1 MPPGEPSEEN
11 TMNANLQLLF
21 PTVVQVSQIPNH
33 EALNSDISR
42 VIEEVRHSEPNRK
55 PQSWACDL
63 YTTIGSPKL
72 LLNHAGL
79 AEFTRII
86 DLQIREYAQALNY
99 DIDRYPLTV
108 SECWVNIYGSQH
120 SQEIHLHKNSLISG
134 IYYVKAPAG
143 SGATLFYS
151 PQADDMISAPIKL
164 GNNLNATVT
173 GFPPVEGRMLLFRSS
188 LRHSVL
194 PGTMDGERITLAF
207 NATL

>member
-1 MPPGEPSEEN
+1 MD
-11 TMNANLQLLF
+11 ANLQLLF

-33 EALNSDISR
+33 EALNTGITR
-42 VIEEVRHSEPNRK
+42 VVEEVRRNEPNRK

-72 LLNHAGL
+72 LLNHPGL
-79 AEFTRII
+79 AEFSQII
-86 DLQIREYAQALNY
+86 NTQIRAYAQALNY
-99 DIDRYPLTV
+99 DIERYPPKV
-108 SECWVNIYGSQH
+108 SECWVNIYGNQH

-134 IYYVKAPAG
+134 IYYVKAPPG

-151 PQADDMISAPIKL
+151 PQADEMISAPIKE

-188 LRHSVL
+188 VRHSVL
-194 PGTMDGERITLAF
+194 PGTMEGERVTLAF

>member
-1 MPPGEPSEEN
+1 MS
-11 TMNANLQLLF
+11 ANLQLLF
-21 PTVVQVSQIPNH
+21 PTVVQLSQIPNH
-33 EALNSDISR
+33 EALNTGIIR
-42 VIEEVRHSEPNRK
+42 VVNEIRQTEPNRK

-72 LLNHAGL
+72 LMNHPGL
-79 AEFTRII
+79 ADFSKII
-86 DLQIREYAQALNY
+86 QDHVLAYAQALNY
-99 DIDRYPLTV
+99 DVAQYPPKV
-108 SECWVNIYGSQH
+108 SECWVNIYGNHH

-134 IYYVKAPAG
+134 IYYVKAPPG

-151 PQADDMISAPIKL
+151 PQADEMISAPIKQ

-188 LRHSVL
+188 VRHSVL
-194 PGTMDGERITLAF
+194 PGTMEGERITLAF